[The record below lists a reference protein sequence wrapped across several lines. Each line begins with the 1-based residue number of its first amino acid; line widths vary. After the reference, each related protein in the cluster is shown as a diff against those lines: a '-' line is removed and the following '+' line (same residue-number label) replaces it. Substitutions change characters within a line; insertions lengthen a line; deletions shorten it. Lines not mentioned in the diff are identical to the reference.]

1 MTTIDLTWN
10 TALLYPAPDSP
21 QLENDLSS
29 FEPLAAYFRE
39 RYFEKIADLEPDAIL
54 AAVREYEAMQVSMS
68 KAFCYAHLLFADD
81 SGNETYLALSQRC
94 SELGN
99 RLSQQLLFF
108 DLELINLDDDRFE
121 ALCALPDAENYVHFL
136 NGIRKFRPYTL
147 KENEERLLTRK
158 ELTGMRAFVKLFDE
172 LSASFTYR
180 MELDGAEQDF
190 TGEELLSLLHH
201 TSADVRFRA
210 FTTFLEKHGENGI
223 VYNAVFNNMA
233 LDHGQ
238 EMELRGYT
246 SPIQPTNIGN
256 EIPDEAV
263 EHLMAVT
270 EANYGLAREYFRLK
284 AGMLGMDKLRNTD
297 VYAPVVE
304 SERKYAFDEARE
316 MVVAS
321 YAAYDPDFGRI
332 VGAFFDERRVDVM
345 PRTGKSGGAF
355 AMGISPEA
363 PPFLLLNYTGT
374 LRDLATIAHEAG
386 HGLHFILAQKQSMLN
401 YHAPL
406 PLAETASV
414 FGEMLLTRN
423 LLDNESD
430 PTVRRSL
437 LCAKIE
443 DIIATTFRQTVLT
456 RFELRLHA
464 ERKNGLLSS
473 DRIGNIWLEENGRL
487 FGDAVEMIP
496 AYSWGWSYI
505 SHFIHTRFYCYSYT
519 FAELMVLALFQKY
532 REEGDSFKPGY
543 RRLLESGGALSPAD
557 TARLAGIDINEG
569 DFWQKGYDFLQGL
582 IEELK
587 TTL

>member
-1 MTTIDLTWN
+1 MTTTDLTWN
-10 TALLYPAPDSP
+10 TALLYPAPDSK
-21 QLENDLSS
+21 QLESDLAS
-29 FEPLAAYFRE
+29 FERAAADFRE
-39 RYFEKIADLEPDAIL
+39 RYFEKVVELDAEAIL
-54 AAVREYEAMQVSMS
+54 AAVREYETMQVTMS

-108 DLELINLDDDRFE
+108 DLELMNLADDRFD
-121 ALCALPDAENYVHFL
+121 ALCALPGAREYVHFL
-136 NGIRKFRPYTL
+136 TGIRRFRPYTL

-180 MELDGAEQDF
+180 MELDGTEQDF

-238 EMELRGYT
+238 EMELRGYG

-270 EANYGLAREYFRLK
+270 EANYGLAQEYFRLK
-284 AGMLGMDKLRNTD
+284 AGMLGVDKLRNTD
-297 VYAPVVE
+297 LYAPVVE
-304 SERKYAFDEARE
+304 SEQKYGFDEARD
-316 MVVAS
+316 MVMAS
-321 YAAYDPDFGRI
+321 YASYDPEFGRI

-386 HGLHFILAQKQSMLN
+386 HGLHFILAQKQTMLN

-414 FGEMLLTRN
+414 FGEMLLTRA
-423 LLDNESD
+423 LLDKESD
-430 PTVRRSL
+430 PIVRKSL

-456 RFELRLHA
+456 RFELRLHS
-464 ERKNGLLSS
+464 ERMNGLLSS
-473 DRIGNIWLEENGRL
+473 DRIGEIWLEENGKL

-496 AYSWGWSYI
+496 AYRWGWSYI
-505 SHFIHTRFYCYSYT
+505 SHFIHSRFYCYSYT
-519 FAELMVLALFQKY
+519 FAELLVLALFQKY

-557 TARLAGIDINEG
+557 TARLAGIDITES
-569 DFWQKGYDFLQGL
+569 DFWQKGYDFLGGL
-582 IEELK
+582 IKELK
-587 TTL
+587 GII

>member
-1 MTTIDLTWN
+1 MTTTDLTWN
-10 TALLYPAPDSP
+10 TALLYPAPDSK
-21 QLENDLSS
+21 QLESDLAS
-29 FEPLAAYFRE
+29 FERAAADFRE
-39 RYFEKIADLEPDAIL
+39 RYFEKVAELDAEAIL
-54 AAVREYEAMQVSMS
+54 AAVREYETMQVTMS

-108 DLELINLDDDRFE
+108 DLELMNLADDRFD
-121 ALCALPDAENYVHFL
+121 ALCALPGAREYVHFL
-136 NGIRKFRPYTL
+136 TGIRRFRPYTL

-180 MELDGAEQDF
+180 MELDGTEQDF

-238 EMELRGYT
+238 EMELRGYG

-270 EANYGLAREYFRLK
+270 EANYGLAQEYFRLK
-284 AGMLGMDKLRNTD
+284 AGMLGVDKLRNTD
-297 VYAPVVE
+297 LYAPVVE
-304 SERKYAFDEARE
+304 SEQKYGFDEARD
-316 MVVAS
+316 MVMAS
-321 YAAYDPDFGRI
+321 YASYDPEFGRI

-386 HGLHFILAQKQSMLN
+386 HGLHFILAQKQTMLN

-414 FGEMLLTRN
+414 FGEMLLTRA
-423 LLDNESD
+423 LLDKESD
-430 PTVRRSL
+430 PIVRKSL

-456 RFELRLHA
+456 RFELRLHS
-464 ERKNGLLSS
+464 ERMNGLLSS
-473 DRIGNIWLEENGRL
+473 DRIGEIWLEENGKL

-496 AYSWGWSYI
+496 AYRWGWSYI
-505 SHFIHTRFYCYSYT
+505 SHFIHSRFYCYSYT
-519 FAELMVLALFQKY
+519 FAELLVLALFQKY

-557 TARLAGIDINEG
+557 TAQLAGIDITEA
-569 DFWQKGYDFLQGL
+569 DFWQKGYDFLGGL
-582 IEELK
+582 IKELK
-587 TTL
+587 GII

>member
-1 MTTIDLTWN
+1 MTTTDLTWN

-29 FEPLAAYFRE
+29 FEPLAADFRE
-39 RYFEKIADLEPDAIL
+39 RYFEKIADLAPDAVL
-54 AAVREYEAMQVSMS
+54 AAVREYEAMQVRMS
-68 KAFCYAHLLFADD
+68 KAFCYAHLLFAED
-81 SGNETYLALSQRC
+81 SGNGTYLALSQRC

-108 DLELINLDDDRFE
+108 DLELMNLADDRFE
-121 ALCALPDAENYVHFL
+121 ALCALPGAEGYVHFL
-136 NGIRKFRPYTL
+136 TGIRKFRPYTL

-172 LSASFTYR
+172 LSASFSYR
-180 MELDGAEQDF
+180 MELDGEEQDF

-270 EANYGLAREYFRLK
+270 EANYGLAQEYFRLK
-284 AGMLGMDKLRNTD
+284 ARMLGMDKLRNTD
-297 VYAPVVE
+297 IYAPVVE
-304 SERKYAFDEARE
+304 SERNYAFDEARE

-332 VGAFFDERRVDVM
+332 VRAFFDERRVDVM

-355 AMGISPEA
+355 AMGISPET
-363 PPFLLLNYTGT
+363 PSFLLLNYTGT

-423 LLDNESD
+423 LLDREND

-464 ERKNGLLSS
+464 ERRKGLLSS
-473 DRIGNIWLEENGRL
+473 DRIGEIWLEENGKL

-496 AYSWGWSYI
+496 AYRWGWSYI

-519 FAELMVLALFQKY
+519 FAELLVLALFQKY

-557 TARLAGIDINEG
+557 TAQLAGIDITEAG
-569 DFWQKGYDFLQGL
+569 FWQKGYDFLGGL
-582 IEELK
+582 IGELK
-587 TTL
+587 ASL